1 MTLMLPMFTHGVY
14 ENTLFRS
21 STNTKMLYFFILIV
35 GVLKCQPTINRED
48 LRTKLLDAQN
58 VMRFDQVEF
67 DRLWNLG
74 MSNGNF
80 QYFDPSENLYFS

>member
-1 MTLMLPMFTHGVY
+1 
-14 ENTLFRS
+14 
-21 STNTKMLYFFILIV
+21 MLYFLILIV
-35 GVLKCQPTINRED
+35 GVLECQPTINREA

-74 MSNGNF
+74 MSNGN
-80 QYFDPSENLYFS
+80 LK

>member
-1 MTLMLPMFTHGVY
+1 MLNF
-14 ENTLFRS
+14 L
-21 STNTKMLYFFILIV
+21 ILIV
-35 GVLKCQPTINRED
+35 GVLECQATSNREV

-74 MSNGNF
+74 MSIGN
-80 QYFDPSENLYFS
+80 LK